1 MNVSS
6 SPHCTGKIA
15 WDYEINAWH
24 RRKNHVYSQQG
35 WEVTCFFVGLIV
47 LAALNST
54 LNWLILISSNHKPL
68 LAATPSLCISKCFP
82 FYYTSK
88 HIPKSSY
95 SSKLGQSPIPFSTSC
110 RLIFFYLEDSKNFK
124 EWKEAVRKRNKTETT
139 FGYQYQAHGALS
151 PSSVI
156 SQVCDLRKI
165 TPIHSD
171 AFSLYE
177 NDHASLHEI
186 MYVKYLNSYSD
197 HDGCLIYFLASILTF
212 KRLDRNPP
220 IEGIFMLAC
229 IHSACISEYLWYH
242 RCLPG

>member
-1 MNVSS
+1 M
-6 SPHCTGKIA
+6 
-15 WDYEINAWH
+15 
-24 RRKNHVYSQQG
+24 
-35 WEVTCFFVGLIV
+35 
-47 LAALNST
+47 
-54 LNWLILISSNHKPL
+54 
-68 LAATPSLCISKCFP
+68 
-82 FYYTSK
+82 
-88 HIPKSSY
+88 
-95 SSKLGQSPIPFSTSC
+95 
-110 RLIFFYLEDSKNFK
+110 
-124 EWKEAVRKRNKTETT
+124 RKRNKTETT

-177 NDHASLHEI
+177 NDHANLHEI

-220 IEGIFMLAC
+220 I
-229 IHSACISEYLWYH
+229 
-242 RCLPG
+242 